1 MEPEEGTRDGAATS
15 SSEHDHSEQ
24 SCLITWLS
32 AANLKVEENML
43 SPATPRATAAPIA
56 KQEEVEKVE
65 DMAEGGEEEQPSAAK
80 VEEKMLCLVNG
91 VSE

>member
-15 SSEHDHSEQ
+15 SSEHCHSGQ
-24 SCLITWLS
+24 SCLITW
-32 AANLKVEENML
+32 L